1 MGISDW
7 SSDVCSADLRVH
19 AGGHRLRALAND
31 RLGEHSGRGGSV
43 TRLVVLLRGHFA
55 QHLRAH
61 VLELVLELD
70 LLGDGDDV
78 LGNAR
83 SAEALLDHDIAAL
96 GTERDLYCIRKRIHA
111 RSEERRVGKECVSTC
126 SSRWSPYH

>member
-1 MGISDW
+1 MRISDW
-7 SSDVCSADLRVH
+7 SSDVCSSDL
-19 AGGHRLRALAND
+19 
-31 RLGEHSGRGGSV
+31 
-43 TRLVVLLRGHFA
+43 LVVLLRGHFA

-70 LLGDGDDV
+70 LLGDGDAV

-96 GTERDLYCIRKRIHA
+96 GTERDLYCIRKRIRAAQHA
-111 RSEERRVGKECVSTC
+111 IPRVRRKRSEERSVGKGCVSTC
-126 SSRWSPYH
+126 RSRGSPSHK